1 MERRRKLMDAEQHG
15 QSWIEREFFKFSGSG
30 NDFIIMDN
38 RDGALSDP
46 DIAAEVALL
55 CRRKASIGA
64 DGLILIEKSPIADFA
79 WRFFNADGGE
89 AEMCGNGGRC
99 AARFAFMQGI
109 AGREMSF
116 QTRAGIIRASILDHR
131 RVKLQMTSPHS
142 LKLDYELDLGQG
154 KPFIVS
160 SINTGVPHVVLFTE
174 DLEACPVVSM
184 GRTIR
189 YHNYFKPAGTNAN
202 FVCASG
208 ADQVSIRTY
217 ERGVED
223 ETLACGTGSVAAAL
237 IAARK
242 GLVSSPVS
250 VLTRGG
256 ERLVIHFNL
265 SGDEFDQVFLE
276 GDTNLV
282 FSGYVKQEA
291 FVI

>member
-1 MERRRKLMDAEQHG
+1 MEQRRERMNRGRYG
-15 QSWIEREFFKFSGSG
+15 QLWLEREFFKFSGSG

-38 RDGALSDP
+38 RDGAISGA

-55 CRRKASIGA
+55 CRRKTSIGA
-64 DGLILIEKSPIADFA
+64 DGLILIENSSSADFA

-109 AGREMSF
+109 AGKEMSF
-116 QTRAGIIRASILDHR
+116 QTRAGIIRASILDSR
-131 RVKLQMTSPHS
+131 RVKLQMPTPHS
-142 LKLDYELDLGQG
+142 LRLDYEIDLGQG
-154 KPFIVS
+154 KSFTVS

-174 DLEACPVVSM
+174 DLEACPVAFL
-184 GRTIR
+184 GRAIR
-189 YHNYFKPAGTNAN
+189 YHPYFEPAGTNAN
-202 FVCASG
+202 FVCTSG
-208 ADQVSIRTY
+208 TNRLSIRTY

-237 IAARK
+237 VAARK

-256 ERLVIHFNL
+256 ERLAIHFNL
-265 SGDEFDQVFLE
+265 SGDEFGQVFLE
-276 GDTNLV
+276 GDTSLI
-282 FSGYVKQEA
+282 FSGHIKAEA
-291 FVI
+291 FAA